1 MANSEYK
8 KMAKRLNQRMVAM
21 EKSGNLTTEYREIQK
36 FLRDIGAKGKGERLR
51 FPERNPGKYGEEA
64 TKRIQEEMRKL
75 DKSGTI
81 TKSGMG
87 KAWKAK
93 AKKSK
98 SKKSKGTPAERLEK
112 AKKKAAAKIKK
123 IEKRGVKYKEEQTA
137 YERYKK
143 ALEKELSR
151 KAPRATKVEQ
161 IAGKL
166 SDIKPAETEYEEA
179 VRQANARLRAT
190 RKAGFDWLAVYK
202 NTLKQ
207 VDELQGTEGARQFP
221 AESKVSEADKDKMID
236 LAYQI
241 INSDLT
247 TKKGREANM
256 LPEIQRRMQVYGAGM
271 HGKMNAKALN
281 DVAEMIYSMQYDWYQ
296 LAQYLTSQQVIE
308 LFDRAAELGISDPKR
323 KIMFLFNAYMDNIDN
338 EKLQRFVDEKLIE
351 RTNLYS
357 YIRSN
362 LANLEE
368 GLTDESYG
376 DEIEEELNK

>member
-1 MANSEYK
+1 MANSEFQ

-36 FLRDIGAKGKGERLR
+36 FLRDIGAKGKSERLR
-51 FPERNPGKYGEEA
+51 FPERNPGKYGEEV

-81 TKSGMG
+81 TKSGRG
-87 KAWKAK
+87 KVT
-93 AKKSK
+93 KKSK
-98 SKKSKGTPAERLEK
+98 SKKSKGSSAERLEK
-112 AKKKAAAKIKK
+112 AKKKAAAKVKR

-247 TKKGREANM
+247 TKKGRESNM

-296 LAQYLTSQQVIE
+296 LTQYLTSQQIIE

-338 EKLQRFVDEKLIE
+338 EKLQRFVDDKLID

-368 GLTDESYG
+368 GLRDESFG
-376 DEIEEELNK
+376 EEIEEELNK